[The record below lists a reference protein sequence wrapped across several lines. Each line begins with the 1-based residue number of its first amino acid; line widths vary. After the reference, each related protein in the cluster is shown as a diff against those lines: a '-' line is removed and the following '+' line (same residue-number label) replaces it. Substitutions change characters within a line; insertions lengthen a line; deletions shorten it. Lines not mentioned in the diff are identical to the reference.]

1 MPFWNSIDNGMSKQ
15 RLVDVNMVDQGRWVV
30 ASYYSIEKSSKT
42 AIDLSVSFLDSL
54 DTNRR
59 IEICDLG
66 LTSAKV
72 SPGGS
77 LIAMGYRDGRV
88 VLSDP
93 KNFRE
98 PLQTLPKTPE
108 GQNVRDFFWSSDGQ
122 YLLVRMDKK
131 GWIWDS
137 ISGNLLKEISFD
149 SHTEVI
155 VPEDADCFSVCSDGV
170 YRLFDWQSGLPVQE
184 VPIDSYAR
192 SVTFSSDLKFAA
204 YLLGSELRVVEFSTG
219 IPVWGK
225 TYKVPSSIKVAIAF
239 SMDDSALAFVQ
250 HDAYKGRYS
259 VRVVDI
265 ASESEIGSQEF
276 GQNTIVGLAFRSDAI
291 WAWECSGRICKWDC
305 ELPLNLA
312 KMVVQTQVGD
322 SFE

>member
-1 MPFWNSIDNGMSKQ
+1 MSKQ
-15 RLVDVNMVDQGRWVV
+15 RLVDVNMVDQGKWLA
-30 ASYYSIEKSSKT
+30 ASYYSVENSTKT
-42 AIDLSVSFLDSL
+42 AIDLSLSFFDSL
-54 DTNRR
+54 DTKNR
-59 IEICDLG
+59 IEICDIG

-72 SPGGS
+72 SPSGS

-88 VLSDP
+88 ALADP
-93 KNFRE
+93 KNFHE
-98 PLQTLPKTPE
+98 PLQSLPKLPE

-122 YLLVRMDKK
+122 YLLVRMDRT

-137 ISGNLLKEISFD
+137 ISGNLMKEISFD

-155 VPEDADCFSVCSDGV
+155 VPENADCFSVCNGGV

-184 VPIDSYAR
+184 VPIDSAAR
-192 SVTFSSDLKFAA
+192 SVTFSSDLRYAA
-204 YLLGSELRVVEFSTG
+204 YLVGTDLRVVDFSTG

-225 TYKVPSSIKVAIAF
+225 TYKVPSSVKVAVAF

-250 HDAYKGRYS
+250 HDVYSGQYS
-259 VRVVDI
+259 VRIVDI
-265 ASESEIGSQEF
+265 GSESEIGSQEF
-276 GQNTIVGLAFRSDAI
+276 GQNTIVGLAFQSDAI

-305 ELPLNLA
+305 ELPVNLA
-312 KMVVQTQVGD
+312 RMVVQTQVGN